1 MRNPS
6 SARPQT
12 GTSTQGFTLI
22 ELLVVMV
29 IIGVLAVSL
38 TLSVSGRSV
47 EDRMEADARRVQRLL
62 RLASDEALAKGLEF
76 GMRTTTEGYD
86 FLTPDS
92 DSGGWIVIED
102 GLFRPRQV
110 PEPFVVELRL
120 DGELIKPAPALK
132 MDRKRKLD
140 ASSAEAND
148 PVKRE
153 DIQPAVLILSS
164 GEMTP
169 FTLDLVLKDNPVSY
183 RVQGN
188 LLGQLTT
195 ARLEK
200 ES

>member
-12 GTSTQGFTLI
+12 GASTQGFTLI

-29 IIGVLAVSL
+29 IIGMLAVAV

-47 EDRMEADARRVQRLL
+47 EDRMQADANRVKRLL

-76 GMRTTTEGYD
+76 GLRTTTEGYD
-86 FLTPDS
+86 FLTPDPGS
-92 DSGGWIVIED
+92 DGWIVIED

-110 PEPFVVELRL
+110 PEPFIVELRL
-120 DGELIKPAPALK
+120 DGELVKSAPALTI
-132 MDRKRKLD
+132 DRKRKTV
-140 ASSAEAND
+140 ASSVAAND
-148 PVKRE
+148 ALKQEDVHPV
-153 DIQPAVLILSS
+153 VLILSS

-169 FTLDLVLKDNPVSY
+169 FTFDLILKDNPVSY
-183 RVQGN
+183 RVEGN
-188 LLGQLTT
+188 VLGQLSTT
-195 ARLEK
+195 RLEK